1 MSSYRGEVA
10 VDFVEIWLDGPIP
23 VDRDDVEDALNEA
36 LAGMGEV
43 VGAGTGESGSNLDVE
58 VEDDMAKEDVLRRI
72 FAVLSEL
79 GVGDSA
85 RVRPGDGDVWIRLSE
100 WS

>member
-1 MSSYRGEVA
+1 MNSYPGEVA

-23 VDRDDVEDALNEA
+23 VDRDDVEDALNEK
-36 LAGMGEV
+36 LSGIGEV

-58 VEDDMAKEDVLRRI
+58 VEEDVSKKVVLDRI
-72 FAVLSEL
+72 FSVLSEL
-79 GVGDSA
+79 GIGDSA